1 MIFLNHI
8 ASFLKSLM
16 VSHNTWKQKQHHN
29 LALPWHFDSFPTTFL
44 CFLHTNH
51 ICLLFLVILNRK
63 VPRHGTFLNFW
74 LHLCLLWCLV
84 VCVGQWSK
92 MSCSVQDVHEMSPVL
107 HPAWLSNILPDIHV
121 GERSLLTIIWT

>member
-16 VSHNTWKQKQHHN
+16 LSHNTWKQKQHHN
-29 LALPWHFDSFPTTFL
+29 LALPYHSNSFPTTFL
-44 CFLHTNH
+44 CFLQTNNT
-51 ICLLFLVILNRK
+51 CLLFLVILNRK
-63 VPRHGTFLNFW
+63 VPRHGAFLNFW
-74 LHLCLLWCLV
+74 LHLCLSWCLV
-84 VCVGQWSK
+84 VCVVQWSK

-107 HPAWLSNILPDIHV
+107 HPARVSNILPDIHV